1 MKMLAV
7 TNRWG
12 LLDNPI
18 PTFRDGASAHSFYRY
33 IETAAAW
40 GVISGYSD
48 GTFRPNAPIT
58 RGQLAKVVVSAMAW
72 PIESSAGPRFSDVPA
87 SDPFYQYIETARANR
102 LISGYADGSFHP
114 GTAATRAQI
123 AKIIVAA
130 VPNP

>member
-40 GVISGYSD
+40 HVISGYAD

-58 RGQLAKVVVSAMAW
+58 RGQLAKVLVGAMAW
-72 PIESSAGPRFSDVPA
+72 PVDTSGGAHFSDLTAVN
-87 SDPFYQYIETARANR
+87 PFYQYVETAYHYGV
-102 LISGYADGSFHP
+102 ISGYADGSFKP
-114 GTAATRAQI
+114 GAAATRGQI
-123 AKIIVAA
+123 AKI
-130 VPNP
+130 